1 MLKKIGYLNLFF
13 ILFMPFLMY
22 QWIDFKNLNA
32 FDWVVIVLYGILV
45 IVFIVRIV
53 ITVIGSRES

>member
-1 MLKKIGYLNLFF
+1 
-13 ILFMPFLMY
+13 MY

-45 IVFIVRIV
+45 IVFIVRVV